1 MKEYQVSIP
10 RIICFKKL
18 AHFTVENYVVCY
30 CKTCQLFGKFANLTP
45 DRGKK
50 NREEVQTRSN
60 AFSSPHIYDQ
70 TSNIAD
76 EVEEHI
82 GKQWNTD
89 GGNEWEQ
96 TNAK

>member
-1 MKEYQVSIP
+1 LIN
-10 RIICFKKL
+10 
-18 AHFTVENYVVCY
+18 FTS
-30 CKTCQLFGKFANLTP
+30 

-50 NREEVQTRSN
+50 KGDVETRSN

-70 TSNIAD
+70 TPIVVD
-76 EVEEHI
+76 EVEEEEHI